1 MKKKITLL
9 ITIIVA
15 TLLLFL
21 NMTSVHAEDEENV
34 VLYNFT
40 RFYEY
45 TGQEIKI
52 DDLVLTYNGETL
64 VLGTDYEITYP
75 EDCTSVG
82 RKEVTITLIDED
94 ETYVFS
100 GETRIDTFY
109 YYICDKLIQLWEY
122 GISDGMSVELL
133 GGTAAPFA
141 NLGQDY
147 AEYISITDGTASS
160 VGEYTTIIKNINN
173 KYVIIEYKDQYNSSY
188 YRELKTSDNQLEIYW
203 HAKRAIFTENDERV
217 EVTGLENMGYTIG
230 SNFTLSW
237 DGNVNFGDTL
247 TRGTDYDVYF
257 YIPQLFEA
265 DEDVTTLFASD
276 ADGTVYDVVLRIVF
290 DGNYGGYVDK
300 TIKLCP
306 SIEGATVEA
315 LDGATMISDSIQ
327 FQYGL
332 KTPPFNL
339 KMTIKGEEKTLVYG
353 TDFDVHSSY
362 LFGSVN
368 SASPLTLEA
377 EGIGDYAGICNI
389 SYSLTA
395 KSLND
400 ESMTYNADSNAH
412 YIGEDTQL
420 NIQIYDT
427 NYSDIYTIDSIN
439 YDVSY
444 EFDTDNNIGIATITG
459 RNNYK
464 DSFDVEFHL
473 ANRAWGDSELTWDL
487 KWDIEYNDYDALFYS
502 ATPKYPDLVIRYDGE
517 LLTEGTDYDLS
528 VSNWNL
534 NELLNLNITF
544 KGNYYGVAAFPFF
557 IVPVIIEGIEPYV
570 VKNGAEATLDLTIKN
585 KNNEVLTLNDDYE
598 ITYVNNTEFGIAT
611 FTIALDSENI
621 IAGESVSGNIV
632 GTFNVAGTV
641 LTEDD
646 FKIEGLDNGDY
657 SITRGQTYVPNP
669 TITYNGAEL
678 TKDTDYKIVTV
689 VKDSAGNIHTNGSE
703 SGISNSDADGSVY
716 YATTTIEFIDQYYGT
731 FTYNTLIVPRIDSAT
746 IVPKD
751 DARTEI
757 SYLYYTY
764 TGSNI
769 VPDFELELE
778 IKGVL
783 TTLTLGTDFEISDL
797 PDEMKN
803 VGGDYYFYINGIN
816 NFGGSIPVMVEIEA
830 LDSSFVDFECDG
842 YALYTGEAVTPTV
855 VLTDKYNNTLI
866 ENKDYQITY
875 LDNVD
880 LGEATYEVSFM
891 GNYGGDPKNGS
902 FRIVSTVI
910 TNADLENN
918 KLVIDGLHL
927 DRNNDYTIG
936 VGRPVNMTS
945 TLNDATVKYNDVELT
960 SENYSSEYTLLDA
973 EGNECRYNSDTIG
986 LTSDMAN
993 GDVYRIVYTF
1003 TFTSEYFGKVV
1014 LEQKLCPSLQDH
1026 IEVEFK
1032 NNISTSGDT
1041 PVYAFTG
1048 EQVLPE
1054 FDKVTFVNGDSRKEL
1069 VLNQDYIIDL
1079 DSGRS
1084 YIGPSDYVFQIYV
1097 KGMGDYAGSAYVSYY
1112 IFAEIKDSDLGDK
1125 LVIEGLPTEDLA
1137 YVLNEG
1143 REIIYDFSGK
1153 VSYNNLTLEADVNY
1167 SLEVKVLDSDNQ
1179 EHYYDAS
1186 NTPGIIGDDCNFD
1199 VYRVQFIFTFSG
1211 GYTGTVTH
1219 EINLCPSIETANFT
1233 FSGNHSSYDDAPTYI
1248 YTKEKIIPTFDTF
1261 TLSHNGVTK
1270 TLVKDTD
1277 YEIIEDSD
1285 TDYVNFDPYKKY
1297 VIVKGI
1303 GNYAGSKEIGFY
1315 ISKYKIEDLTILHN
1329 DKYPFDQHPSSNDV
1343 KIIADGFELLN
1354 PADGQYYEIY
1364 VIPNADQ
1371 IKLQIQGFGFVSG
1384 VKEFDIT
1391 LAEEN
1396 EDLVTLTSNDIS
1408 LEDDPLVAEYNSD
1421 LSVIK
1426 YNFTGEEITPTLTIR
1441 HEGATLVEGTDYEVV
1456 AFNNVNPG
1464 TYNGHS
1470 VEARPM
1476 NIFITGKGNYHG
1488 IVNLNAHI
1496 NMDEIDL
1503 SDVSFDYNGKN
1514 IDVTTYTSSSIKS
1527 ISCDEDVLNAGT
1539 YDMLITANPGY
1550 GFKVD
1555 NEYVT
1560 SATKEITVNAF
1571 IYPNPELEIEVTPTY
1586 DKASYGLKSD
1596 GSAVEPLISQ
1606 INFKGEGVDITLTEG
1621 TDFKIASYEDNTE
1634 AGTGKIHVNILTSN
1648 ISLAEIE
1655 TLDLEFEIKGKDIS
1669 DYISANN
1676 IDFDYQD
1683 DDNCY
1688 FLYTG
1693 SSIQPIVTVDGL
1705 TLDTDYEVDYDD
1717 NLEELGTIYI
1727 RGLGEYGGELE
1738 ISFIIRENILLSGN
1752 TTIVFVDKLEGYD
1765 NPTYIS
1771 TGEQLKP
1778 TIKVLYNEEKIDSSN
1793 YNIIYGDNVLSSGV
1807 IGIEGKNDFIGSIET
1822 EFTILNYDINDAEF
1836 ELEGFDSFEDGV
1848 YIYQFNGENP
1858 NLSIETI
1865 TYNGLTFEEGIEIVE
1880 FDISDPGTYTLRLY
1894 GVGEFYGEKTI
1905 SCKTE
1910 AKLVKDLKIEYTNSI
1925 ITSEELLAANSLAS
1939 CGTVTSIDEAKNVG
1953 TYNITFELNKGY
1965 AIFDEDEEA
1974 YLTEATI
1981 SFEVIAKVLTQDDLS
1996 IELDDYYLA
2005 TGEEITPSFVLK
2017 YDDTQLVLDTD
2028 YEAGYSNNITAG
2040 KGLISITLKNN
2051 YSNDEDIEFEFNIYY
2066 DFEEA
2071 EVTLEGFDDYTE
2083 NTYVYEFDGTNP
2095 TITAKV
2101 TYKDVE
2107 YENSC
2112 SILSYDI
2119 SKPGSH
2125 TLTLQGIN
2133 DFYGEQEINCETIYL
2148 QIKNLKIEYTNSN
2161 ITFDELL
2168 EANYL
2173 EDAATLISIDEAKN
2187 VGTYN
2192 VSMKLNKGYALI
2204 DDDGN
2209 YLTEGTTTFEIY
2221 AKKLTKDD
2229 LTIELEDHYIATGE
2243 ELEPEFTLKYG
2254 SVELVLD
2261 TDYEVNYSENID
2273 SGKGQIKITL
2283 LNNYSNTED
2292 IIFEFNIY
2300 YDFKDAVLDINGFD
2314 DIVDG
2319 TYIYEFDGRNP
2330 EITVSTITFNEIG
2343 YEAMCEIEEYDIS
2356 IPGEHVITINGNGEF
2371 YGSQTINVRTKVI
2384 LLDDL
2389 EIEFNNNS
2397 ISFNDVME
2405 ANDIV
2410 DFGQGSVIDD
2420 EAKNVGTYHAAVYLN
2435 KGYAI
2440 YQDSKYLTEGTTTF
2454 RIIPKTLTKEDLD
2467 INFNMADAQIPT
2479 YYATGNEIKPEFELY
2494 YGNNVLTSDDFEAS
2508 YSNNVL
2514 PGTATIT
2521 INLINNYKNEEE
2533 ISYEFMILAKTM
2545 YNTSTSY
2552 TGKVIY
2558 MMDIL
2563 KEKGLDQA
2571 IEKIKNGDYSARYAG
2586 TYTCYIVLKDGFSFD
2601 DEGLI
2606 TEGEYSWTI
2615 LPFEVN
2621 LEDVV
2626 VEIAKQAYT
2635 GKPITPAISI
2645 SLNGREIRVED
2656 YDLALENNTEIGIA
2670 TATIKLKNNFI
2681 SEGEIVKE
2689 FEIFDPDAP
2698 FKAYRTRV
2706 VKSLDSYLSD
2716 NVAANLANN
2725 ISKLATADDIKSLYL
2740 ATMPTIL
2747 ANKLLSIGGYITS
2760 IKDITESDEE
2770 GLNKILGYYNEL
2782 EEYVL
2787 DNKYI
2792 SAINTALE
2800 DDLLTTEVLTNDI
2813 KAVLDLL
2820 VSDLGYSKFASFIED
2835 LINAS
2840 KIEQEK
2846 ANVIETIEKQIR
2858 TCYKVT
2864 VLTVLEHQKEE
2875 LKAQEYIVQTDDNA
2889 RENYLENFKEEVYRQ
2904 RILYQIQLQH
2914 QMAQSRSINSVTDVY
2929 NNLLKTHDYN
2939 EFELLKLKDIL
2950 DEYVLSINELEAC
2963 QTEDEEVE
2971 LIYQMASMAEDAI
2984 YDLYDVGVANIVS
2997 DEVIISS
3004 STGINKDAIVK
3015 VELNSN
3021 ISSEDIINAKNNGI
3035 ISDINK
3041 TDEELEELV
3050 SNKQVLRVM
3059 DISIVAKDEV
3069 VNEFDGIYTVKIP
3082 LANDLKNVNDPVV
3095 VFINADG
3102 TLEVLETYVEGEF
3115 LVFKTTHF
3123 SNYAVIGNKVVDLG
3137 WLLILLLVTFVVEVF
3152 IVVYLI
3158 KLTKPFKTKKALGLL
3173 TILPTGFVGYLVTLI
3188 VLNIIGIAAIVYL
3201 IVRFNKSC
3209 DKEVDKNE

>member
-1 MKKKITLL
+1 MKKKLTFFNLILIAFFVFLFNMNAKAATGYSITFRVDGAIFYFDQDVVSGNHTLYEVAPDIIDYFGDDMTYNTLDSNYNVLESVDPKNTSLDFVNNYSIEIGIDVKHVDVDNTRYYYL
-9 ITIIVA
+9 INGTNVKLI
-15 TLLLFL
+15 
-21 NMTSVHAEDEENV
+21 SVTGAGSSIYENV
-34 VLYNFT
+34 VPDTL
-40 RFYEY
+40 
-45 TGQEIKI
+45 EIEGT
-52 DDLVLTYNGETL
+52 TYNVT
-64 VLGTDYEITYP
+64 EI
-75 EDCTSVG
+75 S
-82 RKEVTITLIDED
+82 K
-94 ETYVFS
+94 
-100 GETRIDTFY
+100 Y
-109 YYICDKLIQLWEY
+109 YSTMY
-122 GISDGMSVELL
+122 DGLSELYL
-133 GGTAAPFA
+133 TGA
-141 NLGQDY
+141 NL
-147 AEYISITDGTASS
+147 
-160 VGEYTTIIKNINN
+160 TTVEAGAFVNWKTLNFLQIKNGLSIPDDSFDISEE
-173 KYVIIEYKDQYNSSY
+173 VA
-188 YRELKTSDNQLEIYW
+188 YRQIDVVYGGNLD
-203 HAKRAIFTENDERV
+203 
-217 EVTGLENMGYTIG
+217 LENMGIELRKVKTVYYLG
-230 SNFTLSW
+230 DSLTLSDSGIIIYYYKENATENDIGYFTFDDDNSIIKGEIYEFTQEPMNCAHLYSASETPSVYIRDPRTGVLKEGVDYSLTITEDDDYYHVEINNLTRYYAPATLTITKEAGIIDLSSYGLRQNKVFEYTGEEISLDDYFASLKAAYPSLDITYEKQTANSSERYSYQIKSTGTTFYLLNEAEYNFDSAESTIVGYYYISKTITQDDLGKKLKIEGLDEENLAYSLGVNREVDW
-237 DGNVNFGDTL
+237 STLNEVTYENNPLTYGTDFDYSLKVLDDDGNVYELSAGRPGL
-247 TRGTDYDVYF
+247 SVYD
-257 YIPQLFEA
+257 EN
-265 DEDVTTLFASD
+265 
-276 ADGTVYDVVLRIVF
+276 GTVYTVLYTFTFKGAYSGKITYER
-290 DGNYGGYVDK
+290 
-300 TIKLCP
+300 KLCP
-306 SIEGATVEA
+306 SIEGATI
-315 LDGATMISDSIQ
+315 M
-327 FQYGL
+327 
-332 KTPPFNL
+332 
-339 KMTIKGEEKTLVYG
+339 
-353 TDFDVHSSY
+353 
-362 LFGSVN
+362 
-368 SASPLTLEA
+368 LE
-377 EGIGDYAGICNI
+377 
-389 SYSLTA
+389 
-395 KSLND
+395 
-400 ESMTYNADSNAH
+400 
-412 YIGEDTQL
+412 
-420 NIQIYDT
+420 
-427 NYSDIYTIDSIN
+427 
-439 YDVSY
+439 
-444 EFDTDNNIGIATITG
+444 
-459 RNNYK
+459 
-464 DSFDVEFHL
+464 
-473 ANRAWGDSELTWDL
+473 
-487 KWDIEYNDYDALFYS
+487 
-502 ATPKYPDLVIRYDGE
+502 
-517 LLTEGTDYDLS
+517 
-528 VSNWNL
+528 
-534 NELLNLNITF
+534 
-544 KGNYYGVAAFPFF
+544 
-557 IVPVIIEGIEPYV
+557 
-570 VKNGAEATLDLTIKN
+570 
-585 KNNEVLTLNDDYE
+585 
-598 ITYVNNTEFGIAT
+598 
-611 FTIALDSENI
+611 
-621 IAGESVSGNIV
+621 
-632 GTFNVAGTV
+632 
-641 LTEDD
+641 
-646 FKIEGLDNGDY
+646 
-657 SITRGQTYVPNP
+657 GQTDPAVFP
-669 TITYNGAEL
+669 TYAYTGEQIIPDITSVKLQVNGQWIEL
-678 TKDTDYKIVTV
+678 TKDVDYEIQLSDGQNYIDASDMSKMFYITGIGNY
-689 VKDSAGNIHTNGSE
+689 AGS
-703 SGISNSDADGSVY
+703 Y
-716 YATTTIEFIDQYYGT
+716 YANFYIKY
-731 FTYNTLIVPRIDSAT
+731 
-746 IVPKD
+746 
-751 DARTEI
+751 
-757 SYLYYTY
+757 
-764 TGSNI
+764 
-769 VPDFELELE
+769 E
-778 IKGVL
+778 IKKSDVGTKLIIGGV
-783 TTLTLGTDFEISDL
+783 D
-797 PDEMKN
+797 
-803 VGGDYYFYINGIN
+803 
-816 NFGGSIPVMVEIEA
+816 
-830 LDSSFVDFECDG
+830 
-842 YALYTGEAVTPTV
+842 
-855 VLTDKYNNTLI
+855 
-866 ENKDYQITY
+866 
-875 LDNVD
+875 
-880 LGEATYEVSFM
+880 
-891 GNYGGDPKNGS
+891 
-902 FRIVSTVI
+902 I
-910 TNADLENN
+910 TN
-918 KLVIDGLHL
+918 
-927 DRNNDYTIG
+927 NDNYTIG
-936 VGRPVNMTS
+936 VATPY
-945 TLNDATVKYNDVELT
+945 DAQTVASYITVEYNGEAITEPD
-960 SENYSSEYTLLDA
+960 YSCEISLLDA
-973 EGNECRYNSDTIG
+973 DGNECRYDSDTFG
-986 LTSDMAN
+986 LTADMAN
-993 GDVYRIVYTF
+993 GDVYRIVYNF
-1003 TFTSEYFGKVV
+1003 EFANGEYFGKFS
-1014 LEQKLCPSLQDH
+1014 LEQKLCPDIQDH
-1026 IEVEFK
+1026 LEITFK
-1032 NNISTSGDT
+1032 NNTSTYDGK
-1041 PVYAFTG
+1041 PVYAYTG
-1048 EQVLPE
+1048 ETLYPS
-1054 FDKVTFVNGDSRKEL
+1054 FDKVIFVNGDTRKEL
-1069 VLNQDYIIDL
+1069 VLDQDFEFAP
-1079 DSGRS
+1079 DSAS
-1084 YIGPSDYVFQIYV
+1084 TYTNVSEYVYEIHL
-1097 KGMGDYAGSAYVSYY
+1097 KGIGDYGGTNYVQYY

-1125 LVIEGLPTEDLA
+1125 LVIEDLPTQDLE

-1199 VYRVQFIFTFSG
+1199 VYRVQFILTFSG

-1233 FSGNHSSYDDAPTYI
+1233 FSGYHSSYDDAPTYI
-1248 YTKEKIIPTFDTF
+1248 YTGEKIIPIFDTF

-1285 TDYVNFDPYKKY
+1285 TNYVDVDPHKKY

-1303 GNYAGSKEIGFY
+1303 GNYAGSNEIGFY
-1315 ISKYKIEDLTILHN
+1315 ISKYKIEDLTILYS
-1329 DKYPFDQHPSSNDV
+1329 DKYPFNQAPSTNDV
-1343 KIIADGFELLN
+1343 KIIADGYELLN
-1354 PADGQYYEIY
+1354 PADGQYYGIY

-1371 IKLQIQGFGFVSG
+1371 IKLQIQGLGFVSG

-1426 YNFTGEEITPTLTIR
+1426 YKFTGEEITPTLTIR

-1456 AFNNVNPG
+1456 AYNNVNPG

-1539 YDMLITANPGY
+1539 YDMVITANPGY

-1560 SATKEITVNAF
+1560 SATKEITINAF

-1683 DDNCY
+1683 DDNYY

-1727 RGLGEYGGELE
+1727 RGLGEYGGKLE
-1738 ISFIIRENILLSGN
+1738 ISFIIRENILLSSN

-1765 NPTYIS
+1765 DPTYIS

-1778 TIKVLYNEEKIDSSN
+1778 TIKVLYNEEVIDSSN

-1807 IGIEGKNDFIGSIET
+1807 IGIVGKNDFIGSIET

-1836 ELEGFDSFEDGV
+1836 ELKGFDSFEDGV

-1858 NLSIETI
+1858 DLSIETI

-1910 AKLVKDLKIEYTNSI
+1910 AKLVKNLKIEYKNSI

-1981 SFEVIAKVLTQDDLS
+1981 TFEVIAKVLTQDDLS

-2017 YDDTQLVLDTD
+2017 YDDVQLVLDTD
-2028 YEAGYSNNITAG
+2028 YEAEYSNNITAG
-2040 KGLISITLKNN
+2040 KGLISITLNNN

-2119 SKPGSH
+2119 SKPGRH
-2125 TLTLQGIN
+2125 TLTLQGKN
-2133 DFYGEQEINCETIYL
+2133 SFYGEKEIECETTYL
-2148 QIKNLKIEYTNSN
+2148 QIKNLKIEYTNSI
-2161 ITFDELL
+2161 ITSEELL
-2168 EANYL
+2168 AANSL
-2173 EDAATLISIDEAKN
+2173 ASCGTVTSIDEAKN

-2261 TDYEVNYSENID
+2261 IDYEVNYSENID

-2356 IPGEHVITINGNGEF
+2356 IPGEHIITINGNGEF
-2371 YGSQTINVRTKVI
+2371 YGSQTINVKTKVI

-2601 DEGLI
+2601 DESLI

-2635 GKPITPAISI
+2635 GKPIIPAISI

-2800 DDLLTTEVLTNDI
+2800 DDLLTPEVLTNDI

-2820 VSDLGYSKFASFIED
+2820 VSDLGYSKFASFVED

-2875 LKAQEYIVQTDDNA
+2875 LKAQEYIVQTDDNT

-3021 ISSEDIINAKNNGI
+3021 ISSEDIINAKNHGI